1 MKESRRTKYLYVISN
16 PSFSG
21 YYKVGVT
28 SDFHQRLSSYNTGD
42 PHRAYK
48 IEYKPRQHGGFNGN
62 VSRNAKPVSI
72 GEVEYASIT
81 KAAKELSV
89 SNGWLWKQLNDNN
102 KPNYKYL

>member
-48 IEYKPRQHGGFNGN
+48 IELIAVPKSRSPGN
-62 VSRNAKPVSI
+62 MEDSM
-72 GEVEYASIT
+72 EMYLEM
-81 KAAKELSV
+81 
-89 SNGWLWKQLNDNN
+89 LNL
-102 KPNYKYL
+102 YR